1 MLSYDIHQHLWPAP
15 FLSALRARDTAP
27 FLRGDEL
34 VTPEGAFAFDARAHD
49 PETRVA
55 LLDRDEIDVAVVS
68 LQPSLGIEALPAG
81 DRDRLEETWMAGI
94 LDLVAQSGGRLRALA
109 PWRVAPGFAGTSL
122 GASGLV
128 ERGRG
133 AEALDAAGR
142 SATLVFVHPEAEGAV
157 PHGRPDWWNWTA
169 GYTGQMQRA
178 YLAWLGGVREA
189 HPSVRIVFAMLAG
202 GAPIH
207 HERLIHRGIDVRESL
222 DPDTLFDTASYGR
235 RAIELCIETFGVERV
250 VYGSDTPVIDPAPT
264 LRAVRDLGDSV
275 ARLLQ
280 SDNAERLLEHKRPT
294 DRRPDRS

>member
-1 MLSYDIHQHLWPAP
+1 MLTYDVHQHLWPAP
-15 FLSALRARDTAP
+15 FLAALRARDAPP
-27 FLRGDEL
+27 FLRDGEL
-34 VTPEGAFAFDARAHD
+34 VTPEGAFALDTRTHD
-49 PETRVA
+49 PETRLA
-55 LLDRDEIDVAVVS
+55 LLDRDQIDVAVLS

-81 DRDRLEETWMAGI
+81 ERDHLEETWMAGI
-94 LDLVAQSGGRLRALA
+94 LDLVAQSGGRFQALA
-109 PWRVAPGFAGTSL
+109 PWRVAAGFAGTSL
-122 GASGLV
+122 GASALV
-128 ERGRG
+128 RGGRG
-133 AEALDAAGR
+133 ADALEAASAGT
-142 SATLVFVHPEAEGAV
+142 TLVFVHPEAEGPV
-157 PHGRPDWWNWTA
+157 PDGRPDWWNWTA
-169 GYTGQMQRA
+169 GYTGQMQHA

-264 LRAVRDLGDSV
+264 LRAVRDLGESV

-280 SDNAERLLEHKRPT
+280 SDNAERLLEHKRPA
-294 DRRPDRS
+294 DRRPDRP